1 MQSNMLTH
9 IRTESDLDAALT
21 ALTSADARFAAL
33 MTRAGRPPLRRRPDG
48 FAGLAATV
56 VSQQLSTASAGAI
69 WARLA
74 AAFDPFEPQAII
86 RARASKLARLGLSA
100 PKIRAL
106 KEIARAVASERLALT
121 SLAAIEADA
130 AHAALTAVHGI
141 GPWTADIYLL
151 SCLGHA
157 DAWPAGDLALQEAA
171 RLAFAL
177 PERPSAKEMV
187 ALAEIWRPL
196 RAVAARVLW
205 TYYRAVKGREGAPIP
220 APAAPPTL
228 PKLSLSRGQ
237 RKQERNKQART
248 SQDRSK
254 KGRGKEDRT
263 KRGRNGR

>member
-1 MQSNMLTH
+1 MINSNPSTLTH
-9 IRTESDLDAALT
+9 IRTESDLDAALA
-21 ALTSADARFAAL
+21 ALTAVDARFAVL
-33 MTRAGRPPLRRRPDG
+33 MASAGRPPLRRRPDG

-56 VSQQLSTASAGAI
+56 VSQQLSTASAAAI
-69 WARLA
+69 WARLV
-74 AAFDPFEPQAII
+74 AAFDPVEPQAII
-86 RARASKLARLGLSA
+86 RARAAKLARIGLSA

-106 KEIARAVASERLALT
+106 KEIARAVVSERLALA

-177 PERPSAKEMV
+177 PARPNAKEMV

-196 RAVAARVLW
+196 RAVAARILW
-205 TYYRAVKGREGAPIP
+205 TYYRAIKGREGAPV
-220 APAAPPTL
+220 AASAAL
-228 PKLSLSRGQ
+228 KLSSKPSRG
-237 RKQERNKQART
+237 KQARGKNKP
-248 SQDRSK
+248 SK
-254 KGRGKEDRT
+254 QGRKPKGI

>member
-1 MQSNMLTH
+1 MLTH
-9 IRTESDLDAALT
+9 IRTESDLDTALAALT
-21 ALTSADARFAAL
+21 SVDARFAAL
-33 MTRAGRPPLRRRPDG
+33 MASAGRPPLRRRPDG

-106 KEIARAVASERLALT
+106 KAIARAVASERLALA
-121 SLAAIEADA
+121 SLAASEAEA

-171 RLAFAL
+171 RIAFGMKA
-177 PERPSAKEMV
+177 RPTAKEMIP
-187 ALAEIWRPL
+187 LAEAWRPW

-205 TYYRAVKGREGAPIP
+205 TYYRTVKGREGAPIVPKKSKP
-220 APAAPPTL
+220 AVATKAKAVK
-228 PKLSLSRGQ
+228 PK
-237 RKQERNKQART
+237 
-248 SQDRSK
+248 
-254 KGRGKEDRT
+254 RGK
-263 KRGRNGR
+263 NGR